1 MHQLMKV
8 IHAFL
13 AGLLL
18 VSLVFMPLAA
28 SAVYLPNAC
37 EEMRPC
43 ASVQTDQAK
52 LAAVNLDQCDTVSDS
67 KQKKSQEGHCGACCL
82 SHTGVNIAESDQFL
96 TNIEN
101 WAVLT
106 TPQADAP
113 MVVTTRIYGLKRPPR
128 A

>member
-1 MHQLMKV
+1 MKV
-8 IHAFL
+8 FRAFL

-28 SAVYLPNAC
+28 SAVYLPNVC

-43 ASVQTDQAK
+43 ASVQTNQAK
-52 LAAVNLDQCDTVSDS
+52 LAVVNLDQCDKVSDS
-67 KQKKSQEGHCGACCL
+67 KQEKSQEGHCGACCL
-82 SHTGVNIAESDQFL
+82 SHTSVTIAESDQLL

-106 TPQADAP
+106 TPQAKAP
-113 MVVTTRIYGLKRPPR
+113 IIVTTRIYGLKRPPR